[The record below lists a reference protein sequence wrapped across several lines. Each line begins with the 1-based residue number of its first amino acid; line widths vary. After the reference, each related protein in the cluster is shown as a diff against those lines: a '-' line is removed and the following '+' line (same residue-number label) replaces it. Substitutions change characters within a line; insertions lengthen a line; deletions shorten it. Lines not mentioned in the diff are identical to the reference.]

1 MGTGLRLLLL
11 WLLFFFYKS
20 SPFLGTAPNAPPA
33 DRTFPAGLSLGLSRS
48 ALSHV
53 THLIPY
59 AFGTPSQVNSE
70 FSEKR
75 ASPPPNLCRPPRP
88 TPVLALANA

>member
-20 SPFLGTAPNAPPA
+20 SPFLGTAPSAPPA
-33 DRTFPAGLSLGLSRS
+33 DRAFPAGLSLGLSRS

-53 THLIPY
+53 THLITYSHIVRPLSLMHD
-59 AFGTPSQVNSE
+59 TVCIRHT
-70 FSEKR
+70 FSGK
-75 ASPPPNLCRPPRP
+75 L
-88 TPVLALANA
+88 